1 MGPVDYDPILPEL
14 FVGSYPESGEEIDQL
29 KQETGITAV
38 LSLQTDEDLGSLQL
52 DWPALEAY
60 YKTSGIEL
68 RRVPVRDFD
77 PEDLQ
82 AKLPECVRALD
93 QLLSAGHSVFLHCT
107 AGAGRSPTVAIAY
120 LHWCRGWDLGQAAA
134 HVKACRPCSPSLDA
148 IRSAAWTEPAPE
160 QGKKED

>member
-29 KQETGITAV
+29 KKETGITAV
-38 LSLQTDEDLGSLQL
+38 LSLQTDEDLDLLRL
-52 DWPALEAY
+52 DWPALETC

-93 QLLSAGHSVFLHCT
+93 QLLSAGHSAFLHCT

-134 HVKACRPCSPSLDA
+134 HVKGCRPCSPSLDA
-148 IRSAAWTEPAPE
+148 IRSAARPEPTID
-160 QGKKED
+160 KEGRDD